1 VEFTWPVMLWALL
14 LLPASVAWYVFA
26 VKHIRRST
34 AQRFAEAPL
43 FSQIAVRLPAIR
55 RHISMG
61 LYFAALG
68 LLLGAAARP
77 VMAVPLPVNRAT
89 VILAIDTSGSMA
101 APDLQPTRLDAA
113 KQAAAGFLDVFPPGP
128 RVGLV
133 TFSTYATLNVPPTDD
148 RSAVREALVTLKT
161 QEATAIGDGIA
172 VSLRAI
178 PGRASSV
185 PGAPAPG
192 AGGGSPAGPG
202 APPTPSPFGQFP
214 SGQSPFVAP
223 GQPPLGTPGQPE
235 GKDLPPAA
243 IILLTDGGQNAGTA
257 DPIRMA
263 ALAKQLKVK
272 IYTIGL
278 GTPGGGVF
286 NYQGQM
292 VLVPFDPA
300 LLQQVAAITDGK
312 FFMSPSAGDL
322 KQIYRELGRTIGWEK
337 RKTEVSALFVAGAGV
352 LMLSGGALSLLW
364 MGRLP

>member
-1 VEFTWPVMLWALL
+1 MEFTWPVMLWALAW
-14 LLPASVAWYVFA
+14 LPASILAYILGV
-26 VKHIRRST
+26 RRVRRT
-34 AQRFAEAPL
+34 AAQRFAEAPL
-43 FSQIAVRLPAIR
+43 FAQIAVRLPAVR
-55 RHISMG
+55 RHIAMG
-61 LYFAALG
+61 LYFTALG
-68 LLLGAAARP
+68 LLLSAAARP

-113 KQAAAGFLDVFPPGP
+113 RRAALGFLDVFPPGP
-128 RVGLV
+128 QVGLV
-133 TFSTYATLNVPPTDD
+133 TFSTYATLVVPPTDD
-148 RSAVREALVTLKT
+148 RGAVRDALAGLKT

-172 VSLRAI
+172 TSLRAV
-178 PGRASSV
+178 PGRAPSV
-185 PGAPAPG
+185 PGASG
-192 AGGGSPAGPG
+192 QGSGGN
-202 APPTPSPFGQFP
+202 TPFGQSP
-214 SGQSPFVAP
+214 LGQSPL
-223 GQPPLGTPGQPE
+223 GQPPLGAPPGQAQPPAGTPGQGTSPA
-235 GKDLPPAA
+235 DLPPAA

-292 VLVPFDPA
+292 VLVPFDPT
-300 LLQQVAAITDGK
+300 LLAQVAAITDGR
-312 FFMSPSAGDL
+312 FYMSPTADDL
-322 KQIYRELGRTIGWEK
+322 KRIYRELGRTIGWEK

-352 LMLSGGALSLLW
+352 LMLGGGALSMLW

>member
-1 VEFTWPVMLWALL
+1 MLWALL
-14 LLPASVAWYVFA
+14 ALPAAIAWYVLG
-26 VKHIRRST
+26 VRRVRGS
-34 AQRFAEAPL
+34 AARRFAEAPL
-43 FSQIAVRLPAIR
+43 FAQIAVRLPAIR
-55 RHISMG
+55 RHISMA
-61 LYFAALG
+61 LYFASLA

-89 VILAIDTSGSMA
+89 VMLAIDTSGSMA
-101 APDLQPTRLDAA
+101 APDIQPTRLDAA
-113 KQAAAGFLDVFPPGP
+113 RRAALGFLDVFPPGP

-133 TFSTYATLNVPPTDD
+133 TFSTYATLMVPPTDD
-148 RSAVREALVTLKT
+148 RNAVRDALATIKP

-172 VSLRAI
+172 TSLRAI

-185 PGAPAPG
+185 PGVTAPG
-192 AGGGSPAGPG
+192 QGGARGPG
-202 APPTPSPFGQFP
+202 QMPFGATPPPSSAP
-214 SGQSPFVAP
+214 SGQP
-223 GQPPLGTPGQPE
+223 QE
-235 GKDLPPAA
+235 LPPAA
-243 IILLTDGGQNAGTA
+243 VILVSDGGQNAGTA

-286 NYQGQM
+286 QYQGQM

-300 LLQQVAAITDGK
+300 LLQQIAAITDGR
-312 FFMSPSAGDL
+312 FFISPNADDL
-322 KQIYRELGRTIGWEK
+322 KRIYRELGQMIGWEK

-352 LMLSGGALSLLW
+352 LMLGGGALSLLW

>member
-1 VEFTWPVMLWALL
+1 MEFTWPVMLWALV
-14 LLPASVAWYVFA
+14 LLPASIAWYVLG
-26 VKHIRRST
+26 VRRIRGAT
-34 AQRFAEAPL
+34 ARRFAEAPL
-43 FSQIAVRLPAIR
+43 FAQIAVRLPAIR

-61 LYFAALG
+61 LYFASLA

-89 VILAIDTSGSMA
+89 VMLAIDTSGSMA
-101 APDLQPTRLDAA
+101 APDIQPTRLDAA
-113 KQAAAGFLDVFPPGP
+113 RQPALGFLDVFPPGP

-133 TFSTYATLNVPPTDD
+133 TFSTYATLMVPPTDD
-148 RSAVREALVTLKT
+148 RNAVRDALATIKP

-172 VSLRAI
+172 TSLRAI

-185 PGAPAPG
+185 PGVTAPGQGQSPFGQSPFGGPGPGTPAQPAPAPG
-192 AGGGSPAGPG
+192 GQPQDMPPG
-202 APPTPSPFGQFP
+202 A
-214 SGQSPFVAP
+214 V
-223 GQPPLGTPGQPE
+223 
-235 GKDLPPAA
+235 
-243 IILLTDGGQNAGTA
+243 ILLSDGGQNAGTA

-286 NYQGQM
+286 QYQGQM

-312 FFMSPSAGDL
+312 FFISPNADDL
-322 KQIYRELGRTIGWEK
+322 KRIYRELGQMIGWEK

-352 LMLSGGALSLLW
+352 LMLGGGALSLLW

>member
-1 VEFTWPVMLWALL
+1 VEFTWPVMLWGLV
-14 LLPASVAWYVFA
+14 LLPASVAWYVLGA
-26 VKHIRRST
+26 RRIRRTT

-43 FSQIAVRLPAIR
+43 FSQIAVRLPAVR
-55 RHISMG
+55 RHISMA
-61 LYFAALG
+61 LYFAALA

-113 KQAAAGFLDVFPPGP
+113 RQAASGFLDVFPAGP

-133 TFSTYATLNVPPTDD
+133 TFSTYATLMVPPTDD
-148 RSAVREALVTLKT
+148 RSAVREGLASLKT

-172 VSLRAI
+172 VSLRAL
-178 PGRASSV
+178 PGRAASV
-185 PGAPAPG
+185 PGGSPG
-192 AGGGSPAGPG
+192 AGGSPSGQGPSS
-202 APPTPSPFGQFP
+202 PSPFGQP
-214 SGQSPFVAP
+214 PAGQTPFTAP
-223 GQPPLGTPGQPE
+223 VPPVTGAQPDA
-235 GKDLPPAA
+235 KDLPPAA

-292 VLVPFDPA
+292 VLVPFDPT
-300 LLQQVAAITDGK
+300 LLQQIASITDGK
-312 FFMSPSAGDL
+312 FFMSPTAGDL

-352 LMLSGGALSLLW
+352 LMLGGGALSLFW